1 MQTRAPSQAGIR
13 RQSET
18 KNIDK
23 NTVNNNN
30 TESSP
35 RPTQSLLDMSDSE
48 DEELD
53 KDAVGRAV
61 NINYIVLAKTKTGS

>member
-1 MQTRAPSQAGIR
+1 MQTRTPSQAGVR

-35 RPTQSLLDMSDSE
+35 HSTQSLLDMSDSE

-61 NINYIVLAKTKTGS
+61 NINQIQFQQSDVY